1 MARSVVT
8 IQDNELKV
16 LCSRLN
22 SMALKPSER
31 KDLLGSIGVEME
43 TQTKERFQTK
53 TSPDGDDWAEI
64 AQSTKNFY
72 RKKYGS
78 ENPGKGTLW
87 SLSSVPMIDTV
98 TSEVSSWSVLVGATK
113 VYAAVHQYG
122 WSERNIPARP
132 YLGLSSEDKA
142 DIIGIINTFLE
153 GRSA

>member
-1 MARSVVT
+1 
-8 IQDNELKV
+8 
-16 LCSRLN
+16 
-22 SMALKPSER
+22 MALKPSDR
-31 KDLLGSIGVEME
+31 KQLLHDIGVEME
-43 TQTKERFQTK
+43 AQTKERFQTK

-72 RKKYGS
+72 RKKFGS

-87 SLSSVPMIDTV
+87 RLSSVPMIDTV

-122 WSERNIPARP
+122 WKERNIIARP
-132 YLGLSSEDKA
+132 YLGLSNDDKT

>member
-1 MARSVVT
+1 MAGSVVT
-8 IQDNELKV
+8 IQDDELKV

-22 SMALKPSER
+22 NMALKPSDR
-31 KDLLGSIGVEME
+31 KQLLHDIGVEME
-43 TQTKERFQTK
+43 AQTKERFQTK

-72 RKKYGS
+72 RKKFGS

-87 SLSSVPMIDTV
+87 RLSSVPMIDTV

-122 WSERNIPARP
+122 WKERNIIARP
-132 YLGLSSEDKA
+132 YLGLSNDDKT

>member
-1 MARSVVT
+1 MAGSVVT
-8 IQDNELKV
+8 IQDDELKV

-22 SMALKPSER
+22 NMALKPSDR
-31 KDLLGSIGVEME
+31 KKLLHSIGVEME
-43 TQTKERFQTK
+43 SQTKERFETK

-64 AQSTKNFY
+64 AQSTKKFY

-78 ENPGKGTLW
+78 DNPGKGTLW
-87 SLSSVPMIDTV
+87 RLSSVPLIDTV
-98 TSEVSSWSVLVGATK
+98 TSQAGSWSVLVGATK

-122 WSERNIPARP
+122 WRERNIPARP
-132 YLGLSSEDKA
+132 YLGLSNDDKV

>member
-1 MARSVVT
+1 MAGAVVT
-8 IQDNELKV
+8 VQDDELRA

-22 SMALKPSER
+22 KMALSPSER
-31 KDLLGSIGVEME
+31 KQLLHDIGVEME
-43 TQTKERFQTK
+43 AQTKERFEKK

-64 AQSTKNFY
+64 AQSTKDFY

-78 ENPGKGTLW
+78 DNPGKGTLW
-87 SLSSVPMIDTV
+87 RLSSVPLIDTV
-98 TSEVSSWSVLVGATK
+98 TSQAGSWSVLVGATK

-132 YLGLSSEDKA
+132 YLGLSNDDKV

-153 GRSA
+153 GQSA

>member
-1 MARSVVT
+1 MAGSVVT
-8 IQDNELKV
+8 IQDDELKA
-16 LCSRLN
+16 LSSRLKE
-22 SMALKPSER
+22 MALKPSDR
-31 KDLLGSIGVEME
+31 KQLLHDIGVEIE
-43 TQTKERFQTK
+43 TQTKERFETK

-64 AQSTKNFY
+64 AQSTKKFY

-87 SLSSVPMIDTV
+87 RLSSVPMIDTV

-122 WSERNIPARP
+122 WRERNIPARP
-132 YLGLSSEDKA
+132 YLGLSNDDKV